1 MRKRKITEEKSDII
15 KETRRNN
22 TREKEVVQVLKKED
36 RLTWKEDRVVYME
49 ERVYIPK
56 NKKIRDE
63 ILKENHDLV
72 DVGHPG
78 QQQMLELLKR
88 NYWWPGLKKNVKKY
102 IQGYFRCQQN
112 KVQHQKKLE
121 ELYLLEIPQGS
132 WQEISI
138 DIIGPLSKSNVMD
151 TIVIIVDQFTKIIQ
165 LKVTTTNISSEGI
178 AKIYRDNIW
187 KLHGIPRKILSDQG
201 PQFASKF
208 MKEFTKALGTKKQ
221 LSITYYSQTDSQMER
236 INQEIGMFL

>member
-15 KETRRNN
+15 KETRKNN

-78 QQQMLELLKR
+78 QQ
-88 NYWWPGLKKNVKKY
+88 
-102 IQGYFRCQQN
+102 
-112 KVQHQKKLE
+112 
-121 ELYLLEIPQGS
+121 
-132 WQEISI
+132 
-138 DIIGPLSKSNVMD
+138 
-151 TIVIIVDQFTKIIQ
+151 
-165 LKVTTTNISSEGI
+165 
-178 AKIYRDNIW
+178 
-187 KLHGIPRKILSDQG
+187 
-201 PQFASKF
+201 
-208 MKEFTKALGTKKQ
+208 
-221 LSITYYSQTDSQMER
+221 
-236 INQEIGMFL
+236 